1 VNGSRLHHPWL
12 ELALRWLLG
21 LTFVYSSFHKI
32 ADPAQFAKIVFGYSL
47 FPPAAINLVAIVV
60 PFVELVAGGALL
72 LGIWPR
78 AAALVVET
86 LLVLFFAILSINLVR
101 GVSFDCG
108 CFGFA
113 ENGVISP
120 VGDYLA
126 RDALYLL
133 AGLQVLLYKGRRK
146 WCLLQTDNS
155 AVRPPA
161 AG

>member
-1 VNGSRLHHPWL
+1 VSKSRLHHPRL
-12 ELALRWLLG
+12 ELVLRWVLG
-21 LTFVYSSFHKI
+21 LTFVYSSVHKI
-32 ADPAQFAKIVFGYSL
+32 AAPAQFAKVVFGYGL
-47 FPPAAINLVAIVV
+47 FPPASINLVAIMV

-86 LLVLFFAILSINLVR
+86 LLVLFFAILSTNLVR
-101 GVSFDCG
+101 GVEFDCG

-120 VGDYLA
+120 AGDYLA

-146 WCLLQTDNS
+146 WCLLQTDNPAFS
-155 AVRPPA
+155 PPPA
-161 AG
+161 G